1 MPPYA
6 PFLRRGER
14 NRPKVLKARALLAL
28 GILAALSAAIQPRLH
43 SQINQ
48 ENQSQPM
55 GPIDFG
61 GRKDVP
67 DRLAMRAMVKRL
79 NADRQKQ
86 MAASTDRLLQ
96 LATDLKAETGRA
108 ESDPKDGPGSSA
120 ASAKKAEE
128 IAKLAHTIR
137 QKMAENY
144 SNH

>member
-1 MPPYA
+1 LGA
-6 PFLRRGER
+6 RT
-14 NRPKVLKARALLAL
+14 VLAI
-28 GILAALSAAIQPRLH
+28 GILAALSAAVQLRLH
-43 SQINQ
+43 SQIIQ
-48 ENQSQPM
+48 DSQSQPM
-55 GPIDFG
+55 GPINFG
-61 GRKDVP
+61 GPKDVP

-86 MAASTDRLLQ
+86 MTASTDRLLQ

-108 ESDPKDGPGSSA
+108 ESDPKDGAGPSA

-144 SNH
+144 SSH

>member
-1 MPPYA
+1 MPLYA
-6 PFLRRGER
+6 RFLRHSKR
-14 NRPKVLKARALLAL
+14 NRPGIFKARTVLAL
-28 GILAALSAAIQPRLH
+28 GLLAALSATIQPRLH
-43 SQINQ
+43 SQIMPD
-48 ENQSQPM
+48 NQSQPM

-61 GRKDVP
+61 GRKDIP

-96 LATDLKAETGRA
+96 LATDLKAETDRA
-108 ESDPKDGPGSSA
+108 ESDSKDSASPSA

-128 IAKLAHTIR
+128 IAKLAHNIR